1 MYLKLKIK
9 KMKLLSIL
17 TIGISAMFMFSC
29 SLVKDFTYTVNP
41 NPAEMHGDSVKLT
54 IAVNV
59 PEKGI
64 RKNVRAEIT
73 PKIGNTTFGTWTIQ
87 GEKVT
92 GNGSTV
98 LFKPGGTTTFE
109 MVVPYSDDMA
119 ASSITISGKVFKG
132 LKEKKSLPE
141 LKIADATI
149 ITPLMVKKEFEMI
162 FEDDNYKFE
171 ETKFKNVT
179 INFDRGQS
187 FVKDSELNSQNMK
200 EFTNWLST
208 VQANPKITITSIN
221 ITGYA
226 SPDGVENRNQSLSQQ
241 RTETVRSAF
250 INIMKKAKLISHSNN
265 SNYVLDPKGEDFIG
279 FEDEL
284 SKTNSIPQDQKDLIM
299 RIIQMN
305 TDLDKR
311 ENAIKDIGK
320 TWVELEKDVFPKIRR
335 ANIVVNYIEK
345 GLTKEEITQALQNNT
360 SILSIEQLLYAGK
373 NIAKDL
379 NQKVKIYELATSNF
393 SSDYRAHNNLG
404 AALFDQNRMSDA
416 KNSFEKANSIK
427 DNASSKNN
435 LAGVALL
442 NGNKAQAIKLM
453 AQTKSVD
460 AKNSSI
466 VAYNNAILNIIA
478 GEYSK
483 AESNLKDNSF
493 NKALSLTLQGKLPQA
508 TIVLNAIPT
517 TPESFYLKAI
527 VAARSGESVDAVVTN
542 LKQAFAKDSNL
553 KTKASKDREFIKF
566 MNDAIFTA
574 AVN

>member
-1 MYLKLKIK
+1 
-9 KMKLLSIL
+9 MKLLSIL
-17 TIGISAMFMFSC
+17 TIGITTMFMVSC

-119 ASSITISGKVFKG
+119 ASDITISGKVFKG
-132 LKEKKSLPE
+132 LKEKKSIPE

-149 ITPLMVKKEFEMI
+149 ITPLMVKKEFKMI
-162 FEDDNYKFE
+162 FEDDTYKFE
-171 ETKFKNVT
+171 EEKTKTAT

-187 FVKDSELNSQNMK
+187 FVKDSELNNQNMK
-200 EFTNWLST
+200 DLTNWIAT

-284 SKTNSIPQDQKDLIM
+284 GKTNSIPQDQKDLIM
-299 RIIQMN
+299 RTIQMN

-311 ENAIKDIGK
+311 EEAIRNLRI

-360 SILSIEQLLYAGK
+360 SILSIEQLLYAGE

-404 AALFDQNRMSDA
+404 AALFNQNRMSDA

-453 AQTKSVD
+453 AQTKSI
-460 AKNSSI
+460 APKNSALVS
-466 VAYNNAILNIIA
+466 YNNAILNIIA

-493 NKALSLTLQGKLPQA
+493 NKALTLTLQGKLPQA

-566 MNDAIFTA
+566 MNDATFTA

>member
-1 MYLKLKIK
+1 
-9 KMKLLSIL
+9 MKLLTIL
-17 TIGISAMFMFSC
+17 TIGITTMFMVSC
-29 SLVKDFTYTVNP
+29 SLVKDFTYKVNP

-119 ASSITISGKVFKG
+119 ASYITISGKVFKG

-149 ITPLMVKKEFEMI
+149 ITPLMVNKEFKMI
-162 FEDDNYKFE
+162 FEYDNYKFE
-171 ETKFKNVT
+171 EIKTKNVT

-187 FVKDSELNSQNMK
+187 FVKDSELNRQNMK
-200 EFTNWLST
+200 EFTNWIST

-284 SKTNSIPQDQKDLIM
+284 GKTNSIPQDQKDLIM
-299 RIIQMN
+299 RTIQMN

-311 ENAIKDIGK
+311 EKAIKDLGK
-320 TWVELEKDVFPKIRR
+320 VWVELEKDVFPKIRR
-335 ANIVVNYIEK
+335 ANIVVEYIEK
-345 GLTKEEITQALQNNT
+345 GLTIEEITQALQNNT
-360 SILSIEQLLYAGK
+360 SILSIEQLLYAGEK
-373 NIAKDL
+373 IAKDL

-404 AALFDQNRMSDA
+404 AALFNQNRMSDA

-435 LAGVALL
+435 LAGVALIQD
-442 NGNKAQAIKLM
+442 NRTQAIKLM

-466 VAYNNAILNIIA
+466 VAYNNAILNIMS
-478 GEYSK
+478 GNYSK
-483 AESNLKDNSF
+483 AENNLKDDSF
-493 NKALSLTLQGKLPQA
+493 NKALALTLQGKLPQA
-508 TIVLNAIPT
+508 TKVLSAIAT

-566 MNDAIFTA
+566 MNDPTFTA

>member
-1 MYLKLKIK
+1 
-9 KMKLLSIL
+9 MKLLSIL
-17 TIGISAMFMFSC
+17 TIGITTMFMVSC

-119 ASSITISGKVFKG
+119 ASDITISGKVFKG

-149 ITPLMVKKEFEMI
+149 ITPLMVKKEFKMI

-171 ETKFKNVT
+171 EIKTKNVT

-200 EFTNWLST
+200 EFTNWIST

-284 SKTNSIPQDQKDLIM
+284 GKTNSIPQDQKDLIM
-299 RIIQMN
+299 RTIQMN

-311 ENAIKDIGK
+311 EEAIRNLRI

-360 SILSIEQLLYAGK
+360 SILSIEQLLYAGE

-404 AALFDQNRMSDA
+404 AALFNQNRMSDA

-435 LAGVALL
+435 LAGVALM

-453 AQTKSVD
+453 AQTKSI
-460 AKNSSI
+460 APKNSSL
-466 VAYNNAILNIIA
+466 VSYNNAILNIIA

-483 AESNLKDNSF
+483 AEINLKDNSF
-493 NKALSLTLQGKLPQA
+493 NKALTLTLQGKLPQA

-553 KTKASKDREFIKF
+553 KTKASKDREFMKF
-566 MNDAIFTA
+566 MNDATFTA

>member
-1 MYLKLKIK
+1 
-9 KMKLLSIL
+9 MKLLSIL
-17 TIGISAMFMFSC
+17 TIGITTMFMVSC

-119 ASSITISGKVFKG
+119 ASDITISGKVFKG
-132 LKEKKSLPE
+132 LKEKKSIPE

-149 ITPLMVKKEFEMI
+149 ITPLMVKKEFKMI
-162 FEDDNYKFE
+162 FEDDTYKFE
-171 ETKFKNVT
+171 EEKTKTAT

-187 FVKDSELNSQNMK
+187 FVKDSELNNQNMK
-200 EFTNWLST
+200 DLTNWIAT

-284 SKTNSIPQDQKDLIM
+284 GKTNSIPQDQKDLIM
-299 RIIQMN
+299 RTIQMN

-311 ENAIKDIGK
+311 EEAIRNLRI

-345 GLTKEEITQALQNNT
+345 GLTKDEISQALQNNT
-360 SILSIEQLLYAGK
+360 SILSIEQLLYAGE

-393 SSDYRAHNNLG
+393 SSDFRAHNNLG
-404 AALFDQNRMSDA
+404 AALFNQNRMSDA

-435 LAGVALL
+435 LAGVALM

-453 AQTKSVD
+453 AQTKSI
-460 AKNSSI
+460 APKNSSL
-466 VAYNNAILNIIA
+466 VSYNNAILNIIA

-483 AESNLKDNSF
+483 AEINLKDNSF
-493 NKALSLTLQGKLPQA
+493 NKALTLTLQGKLPQA

-566 MNDAIFTA
+566 MNDATFTA

>member
-1 MYLKLKIK
+1 
-9 KMKLLSIL
+9 MKLLSIL
-17 TIGISAMFMFSC
+17 TIGITTMFMVSC
-29 SLVKDFTYTVNP
+29 SLVKDFTYTVTP

-162 FEDDNYKFE
+162 FEDDKYKFE

-335 ANIVVNYIEK
+335 ANIVVKYIEK

-404 AALFDQNRMSDA
+404 AALFNQNRMSDA

-453 AQTKSVD
+453 GQTKSAAVEND
-460 AKNSSI
+460 TI
-466 VAYNNAILNIIA
+466 VSYNNAILNIIA

-566 MNDAIFTA
+566 MNDATFTA

>member
-1 MYLKLKIK
+1 
-9 KMKLLSIL
+9 MKLISIL
-17 TIGISAMFMFSC
+17 TTGFITIFMASC

-41 NPAEMHGDSVKLT
+41 NPAEMHGDSVRLS
-54 IAVNV
+54 ISVMV

-64 RKNVRAEIT
+64 QKKVKAEIS

-92 GNGSTV
+92 GNGRTV

-119 ASSITISGKVFKG
+119 VADITISGKVFKG
-132 LKEKKSLPE
+132 LKEKKSLPVI
-141 LKIADATI
+141 KIADGTI
-149 ITPLMVKKEFEMI
+149 ITPFMVKKEFRMI
-162 FEDDNYKFE
+162 YEDDNYIFE
-171 ETKFKNVT
+171 ENKTQNVT

-187 FVKDSELNSQNMK
+187 LVKDSELNNKKMK
-200 EFTNWLST
+200 DFTNWLST

-241 RTETVRSAF
+241 RTESVRSTF
-250 INIMKKAKLISHSNN
+250 ITIMKKAKIKSHSDS

-279 FEDEL
+279 FQDQL
-284 SKTNSIPQDQKDLIM
+284 SKTNSILQNEKDLII
-299 RIIQMN
+299 RTIQMN

-311 ENAIKDIGK
+311 EEAIKNLGK

-335 ANIVVNYIEK
+335 AEIQVNYIEK
-345 GLTKEEITQALQNNT
+345 GLTDEEITQALQNDT
-360 SILSIEQLLYAGK
+360 VILGIEHLLYAGK
-373 NIAKDL
+373 NLANDL

-393 SSDYRAHNNLG
+393 SSDFRAHNNLG
-404 AALFDQNRMSDA
+404 AVLFNQNRMSDA
-416 KNSFEKANSIK
+416 KTSFEKANSIK

-453 AQTKSVD
+453 AQTKSVS
-460 AKNSSI
+460 AKNSSLLL
-466 VAYNNAILNIIA
+466 YNNAILNIMS
-478 GEYSK
+478 GNYSK
-483 AESNLKDNSF
+483 AESNLNEDSF
-493 NKALSLTLQGKLPQA
+493 NKALALILQGKLPQA
-508 TIVLNAIPT
+508 TKVLNAIPT

-553 KTKASKDREFIKF
+553 KTKASKDREFLKF

>member
-1 MYLKLKIK
+1 
-9 KMKLLSIL
+9 MKLLSIL
-17 TIGISAMFMFSC
+17 TIGITTMFMVSC
-29 SLVKDFTYTVNP
+29 SLVKDFTYTVTP

-335 ANIVVNYIEK
+335 ANIVVKYIEK

-566 MNDAIFTA
+566 MNDATFTA
-574 AVN
+574 AIN

>member
-1 MYLKLKIK
+1 
-9 KMKLLSIL
+9 MKYISIL
-17 TIGISAMFMFSC
+17 TIGITTMFMVSC

-119 ASSITISGKVFKG
+119 ASDITISGKVFKG
-132 LKEKKSLPE
+132 LKEKMVLPE

-149 ITPLMVKKEFEMI
+149 ITPLLVKKEFKMI
-162 FEDDNYKFE
+162 FEDDTYKFE
-171 ETKFKNVT
+171 EIKTKTAT

-187 FVKDSELNSQNMK
+187 LVKVSELNNQNMK
-200 EFTNWLST
+200 DLTNWLAT

-226 SPDGVENRNQSLSQQ
+226 SPDGVEDRNQSLSQE
-241 RTETVRSAF
+241 RTETVRTTF
-250 INIMKKAKLISHSNN
+250 INIMKKAKIISHSDIT
-265 SNYVLDPKGEDFIG
+265 NYTLDPKGEDFIG
-279 FEDEL
+279 FQNQL
-284 SKTNSIPQDQKDLIM
+284 SKTNSISQNDKDLIN
-299 RIIQMN
+299 RTIQMN

-311 ENAIKDIGK
+311 EEAIKNLGK
-320 TWVELEKDVFPKIRR
+320 TWVELEKDVFPQIRR
-335 ANIVVNYIEK
+335 AEIQLNYIEK
-345 GLTKEEITQALQNNT
+345 GLTEVEISQALQNNT
-360 SILSIEQLLYAGK
+360 SILDIEQLLYAGK
-373 NIAKDL
+373 NLAKDL
-379 NQKVKIYELATSNF
+379 NQKVSIYELATSNF

-404 AALFDQNRMSDA
+404 AVLFNQNRLSDA
-416 KNSFEKANSIK
+416 KTSFEKANSIK

-453 AQTKSVD
+453 AQTKSIA
-460 AKNSSI
+460 AKNSALVS
-466 VAYNNAILNIIA
+466 YNNAILNIIA
-478 GEYSK
+478 GDYSK
-483 AESNLKDNSF
+483 AESNLKDDSF
-493 NKALSLTLQGKLPQA
+493 NKALTLTLLGKLPQA

-566 MNDAIFTA
+566 MNDATFTA

>member
-1 MYLKLKIK
+1 
-9 KMKLLSIL
+9 MKLISIL
-17 TIGISAMFMFSC
+17 TTGFITIFMASC

-41 NPAEMHGDSVKLT
+41 NPAEMHGDSVRLS
-54 IAVNV
+54 ISVMV

-64 RKNVRAEIT
+64 QKKVKAEIS

-92 GNGSTV
+92 GNGRTV

-119 ASSITISGKVFKG
+119 VADITISGKVFKG
-132 LKEKKSLPE
+132 LKEKKSLPVI
-141 LKIADATI
+141 KIADGTI
-149 ITPLMVKKEFEMI
+149 ITPFMVKKEFRMI
-162 FEDDNYKFE
+162 YEDDNYIFE
-171 ETKFKNVT
+171 ENKTQNVT

-187 FVKDSELNSQNMK
+187 FVKDSELNNKKMK
-200 EFTNWLST
+200 DFTNWLST

-241 RTETVRSAF
+241 RTESVRSTF
-250 INIMKKAKLISHSNN
+250 ITIMKKAKIKSHSDN

-279 FEDEL
+279 FQDQL
-284 SKTNSIPQDQKDLIM
+284 NKTNSILQNEKDLII
-299 RIIQMN
+299 RTIQMN

-311 ENAIKDIGK
+311 EEAIKNLGK

-335 ANIVVNYIEK
+335 AEIQVNYIEK
-345 GLTKEEITQALQNNT
+345 GLTDEEITQALQNDT
-360 SILSIEQLLYAGK
+360 VILGIEHLLYAGK
-373 NIAKDL
+373 NLANDL

-393 SSDYRAHNNLG
+393 SSDFRAHNNLG
-404 AALFDQNRMSDA
+404 AVLFNQNRMSDA
-416 KNSFEKANSIK
+416 KTSFEKANSIK

-453 AQTKSVD
+453 AQTKSI
-460 AKNSSI
+460 APENSALVS
-466 VAYNNAILNIIA
+466 YNNAILNIIA

-483 AESNLKDNSF
+483 AENNLKDDSF
-493 NKALSLTLQGKLPQA
+493 NKALALTLQGKLPQA
-508 TIVLNAIPT
+508 TKVLSAIAT
-517 TPESFYLKAI
+517 TSESLYLKAI
-527 VAARSGESVDAVVTN
+527 ISARNGESVDAVVTN

-553 KTKASKDREFIKF
+553 KTKASKDREFLKF

>member
-1 MYLKLKIK
+1 
-9 KMKLLSIL
+9 MKYISIL
-17 TIGISAMFMFSC
+17 TIGITTMFMVSC

-109 MVVPYSDDMA
+109 MVVQYSDDMA
-119 ASSITISGKVFKG
+119 ASDITISGKVFKG
-132 LKEKKSLPE
+132 LKEKMVLPE

-149 ITPLMVKKEFEMI
+149 ITPLLVKKEFKMI
-162 FEDDNYKFE
+162 FEDDTYKFE
-171 ETKFKNVT
+171 EIKTKTAT

-187 FVKDSELNSQNMK
+187 LVKVSELNNQNMK
-200 EFTNWLST
+200 DLTNWLAT

-226 SPDGVENRNQSLSQQ
+226 SPDGVEDRNQSLSQE
-241 RTETVRSAF
+241 RTETVRTTF
-250 INIMKKAKLISHSNN
+250 INIMKKAKIISHSDNT
-265 SNYVLDPKGEDFIG
+265 NYTLDPKGEDFIG
-279 FEDEL
+279 FQNQL
-284 SKTNSIPQDQKDLIM
+284 SKTNSISQNDKDLIN
-299 RIIQMN
+299 RTIQMN

-311 ENAIKDIGK
+311 EEAIKNLGK
-320 TWVELEKDVFPKIRR
+320 TWVELEKDVFPQIRR
-335 ANIVVNYIEK
+335 AEIQLNYIEK
-345 GLTKEEITQALQNNT
+345 GLTEVEISQALQNNT
-360 SILSIEQLLYAGK
+360 SILDIEQLLYAGK
-373 NIAKDL
+373 NLAKDL
-379 NQKVKIYELATSNF
+379 NQKVSIYELATSNF

-404 AALFDQNRMSDA
+404 AVLFNQNRLSDA
-416 KNSFEKANSIK
+416 KTSFEKANSIK

-453 AQTKSVD
+453 AQTKSIA
-460 AKNSSI
+460 AKNSALVS
-466 VAYNNAILNIIA
+466 YNNAILNIIA
-478 GEYSK
+478 GDYSK
-483 AESNLKDNSF
+483 AESNLKDDSF
-493 NKALSLTLQGKLPQA
+493 NKALTLTLLGKLPQA

-566 MNDAIFTA
+566 MNDATFTA

>member
-1 MYLKLKIK
+1 
-9 KMKLLSIL
+9 MKLLSIL
-17 TIGISAMFMFSC
+17 TIGITTMFMVSC
-29 SLVKDFTYTVNP
+29 SLVKDFTYTVTP

-187 FVKDSELNSQNMK
+187 FVKDSELNSQYMK

-404 AALFDQNRMSDA
+404 AALFNQNRMSDA

-566 MNDAIFTA
+566 MNDATFTA
-574 AVN
+574 AIN

>member
-1 MYLKLKIK
+1 
-9 KMKLLSIL
+9 MKLLSIL
-17 TIGISAMFMFSC
+17 TIGITTMFMVSC

-119 ASSITISGKVFKG
+119 ASDITISGKVFKG
-132 LKEKKSLPE
+132 LKEKKSIPE

-149 ITPLMVKKEFEMI
+149 ITPLMVKKEFKMI
-162 FEDDNYKFE
+162 FEDDTYKLE
-171 ETKFKNVT
+171 EEKTKTAT

-187 FVKDSELNSQNMK
+187 FVKDSELNNQNMK
-200 EFTNWLST
+200 DLTNWIAT

-279 FEDEL
+279 FQDQL
-284 SKTNSIPQDQKDLIM
+284 GKTNSIPQDQKDLIM
-299 RIIQMN
+299 RTIQMN

-311 ENAIKDIGK
+311 EEAIRNLRK

-345 GLTKEEITQALQNNT
+345 GLTKDEISQALQNNT
-360 SILSIEQLLYAGK
+360 SILSIEQLLYAGE

-393 SSDYRAHNNLG
+393 SSDFRAHNNLG
-404 AALFDQNRMSDA
+404 AALFNQNRMSDA

-435 LAGVALL
+435 LAGVALM

-453 AQTKSVD
+453 AQTKSI
-460 AKNSSI
+460 APKNSALVS
-466 VAYNNAILNIIA
+466 YNNAILNIIA

-493 NKALSLTLQGKLPQA
+493 NKALTLTLQGKLPQA

-517 TPESFYLKAI
+517 TPEAFYLKAI
-527 VAARSGESVDAVVTN
+527 VAAKSGESVDVVVTN

-566 MNDAIFTA
+566 MNDATFTA

>member
-1 MYLKLKIK
+1 
-9 KMKLLSIL
+9 MKLISIL
-17 TIGISAMFMFSC
+17 TTGFITIFMASC

-41 NPAEMHGDSVKLT
+41 NPAEMHGDSVRLS
-54 IAVNV
+54 ISVMV

-64 RKNVRAEIT
+64 QKKVKAEIS

-92 GNGSTV
+92 GNGRTV
-98 LFKPGGTTTFE
+98 FFKPGGTTTFE

-119 ASSITISGKVFKG
+119 VADITISGKVFKG
-132 LKEKKSLPE
+132 LKEKKSLPVI
-141 LKIADATI
+141 KIADGTI
-149 ITPLMVKKEFEMI
+149 ITPFMVKKEFRMI
-162 FEDDNYKFE
+162 YEDDNYIFE
-171 ETKFKNVT
+171 ENKTQNVT

-187 FVKDSELNSQNMK
+187 FVKDSELNNKKMK
-200 EFTNWLST
+200 DFTNWLST

-241 RTETVRSAF
+241 RTESVRSTF
-250 INIMKKAKLISHSNN
+250 ITIMKKAKIKSHSDN

-279 FEDEL
+279 FQDQL
-284 SKTNSIPQDQKDLIM
+284 NKTNSILQNEKDLII
-299 RIIQMN
+299 RTIQMN

-311 ENAIKDIGK
+311 EEAIKNLGK
-320 TWVELEKDVFPKIRR
+320 TWVELEKEVFPKIRR
-335 ANIVVNYIEK
+335 AEIQVNYIEK
-345 GLTKEEITQALQNNT
+345 GLTDEEITQALQNDT
-360 SILSIEQLLYAGK
+360 VILGIEHLLYAGK
-373 NIAKDL
+373 NLANDL

-393 SSDYRAHNNLG
+393 SSDFRAHNNLG
-404 AALFDQNRMSDA
+404 AVLFNQNRMSDA
-416 KNSFEKANSIK
+416 KTSFEKANSIK

-453 AQTKSVD
+453 AQTKSI
-460 AKNSSI
+460 APENSALVS
-466 VAYNNAILNIIA
+466 YNNAILNIIA

-493 NKALSLTLQGKLPQA
+493 NKALTLTLQGKLPQA

-553 KTKASKDREFIKF
+553 KTKASKDREFLKF
-566 MNDAIFTA
+566 MNDAVFTA

>member
-1 MYLKLKIK
+1 
-9 KMKLLSIL
+9 MKYISIL
-17 TIGISAMFMFSC
+17 TIGITTMFMVSC

-109 MVVPYSDDMA
+109 MVVQYSDDMA
-119 ASSITISGKVFKG
+119 ASDITISGKVFKG
-132 LKEKKSLPE
+132 LKEKMVLPE

-149 ITPLMVKKEFEMI
+149 ITPLLVKKEFKMI
-162 FEDDNYKFE
+162 FEDDTYKFE
-171 ETKFKNVT
+171 EIKTKTAT

-187 FVKDSELNSQNMK
+187 LVKVSELNNQNMK
-200 EFTNWLST
+200 DLTNWLAT

-226 SPDGVENRNQSLSQQ
+226 SPDGVEDRNQSLSQE
-241 RTETVRSAF
+241 RTETVRTTF
-250 INIMKKAKLISHSNN
+250 INIMKKAKIISHSDNT
-265 SNYVLDPKGEDFIG
+265 NYTLDPKGEDFIG
-279 FEDEL
+279 FQNQL
-284 SKTNSIPQDQKDLIM
+284 SKTNSISQNDKDLIN
-299 RIIQMN
+299 RTIQMN

-311 ENAIKDIGK
+311 EEAIKNLGK
-320 TWVELEKDVFPKIRR
+320 TWVELEKDVFPQIRR
-335 ANIVVNYIEK
+335 AEIQLNYIEK
-345 GLTKEEITQALQNNT
+345 GLTEVEISQALQNNT
-360 SILSIEQLLYAGK
+360 SILDIEQLLYAGK
-373 NIAKDL
+373 NLAIDL
-379 NQKVKIYELATSNF
+379 NQKVSIYELATSNF

-404 AALFDQNRMSDA
+404 AVLFNQNRLSDA
-416 KNSFEKANSIK
+416 KTSLEKANSIK

-453 AQTKSVD
+453 AQTKSIA
-460 AKNSSI
+460 AKNSALVS
-466 VAYNNAILNIIA
+466 YNNAILNIIA

-483 AESNLKDNSF
+483 AESNLKDDSF
-493 NKALSLTLQGKLPQA
+493 NKALALTLQGKLPQA
-508 TIVLNAIPT
+508 TKVLSAIAST
-517 TPESFYLKAI
+517 SESFYLKAI
-527 VAARSGESVDAVVTN
+527 VAARNGESVDAVVTN
-542 LKQAFAKDSNL
+542 LKEAFAKDSNL

-566 MNDAIFTA
+566 MNDATFTA

>member
-1 MYLKLKIK
+1 
-9 KMKLLSIL
+9 MKYISIL
-17 TIGISAMFMFSC
+17 TIGITTMFMVSC

-119 ASSITISGKVFKG
+119 ASDITISGKVFKG
-132 LKEKKSLPE
+132 LKEKMVLPE

-149 ITPLMVKKEFEMI
+149 ITPLLVKKEFKMI
-162 FEDDNYKFE
+162 FEDDTYKFE
-171 ETKFKNVT
+171 EIKTKTAT

-187 FVKDSELNSQNMK
+187 LVKVSELNNQNMK
-200 EFTNWLST
+200 DLTNWLAT

-226 SPDGVENRNQSLSQQ
+226 SPDGVEDRNQSLSQE
-241 RTETVRSAF
+241 RTETVRTTF
-250 INIMKKAKLISHSNN
+250 INTMKKAKIISHSDNT
-265 SNYVLDPKGEDFIG
+265 NYTLDPKGEDFIG
-279 FEDEL
+279 FQNQL
-284 SKTNSIPQDQKDLIM
+284 SKTNSISQNDKDLIN
-299 RIIQMN
+299 RTIQMN

-311 ENAIKDIGK
+311 EEAIKNLGK
-320 TWVELEKDVFPKIRR
+320 TWVELEKDVFPQIRR
-335 ANIVVNYIEK
+335 AEIQLNYIEK
-345 GLTKEEITQALQNNT
+345 GLTEVEISQALQNNT
-360 SILSIEQLLYAGK
+360 SILDIEQLLYAGK
-373 NIAKDL
+373 NLAKDL
-379 NQKVKIYELATSNF
+379 NQKVSIYELATSNF

-404 AALFDQNRMSDA
+404 AVLFNQNRLSDA
-416 KNSFEKANSIK
+416 KTSFEKANSIK

-453 AQTKSVD
+453 AQTKSIA
-460 AKNSSI
+460 AKNSALVS
-466 VAYNNAILNIIA
+466 YNNAILNIIA
-478 GEYSK
+478 GDYSK
-483 AESNLKDNSF
+483 AESNLKDDSF
-493 NKALSLTLQGKLPQA
+493 NKALTLTLLGKLPQA

-553 KTKASKDREFIKF
+553 KTKASKDPEFIKF
-566 MNDAIFTA
+566 MNDATFTA

>member
-1 MYLKLKIK
+1 
-9 KMKLLSIL
+9 MKYISIL
-17 TIGISAMFMFSC
+17 TIGITTMFMVSC

-119 ASSITISGKVFKG
+119 ASDITISGKVFKG
-132 LKEKKSLPE
+132 LKEKMVLPE

-149 ITPLMVKKEFEMI
+149 ITPLLVKKEFKMI
-162 FEDDNYKFE
+162 FEDDTYKFE
-171 ETKFKNVT
+171 EIKTKTAT

-187 FVKDSELNSQNMK
+187 LVKVSELNNQNMK
-200 EFTNWLST
+200 DLTNWLAT

-226 SPDGVENRNQSLSQQ
+226 SPDGVEDRNQSLSQE
-241 RTETVRSAF
+241 RTETVRTTF
-250 INIMKKAKLISHSNN
+250 INIMKKAKIISHSDNT
-265 SNYVLDPKGEDFIG
+265 NYTLDPKGEDFIG
-279 FEDEL
+279 FQNQL
-284 SKTNSIPQDQKDLIM
+284 SKTNSISQNDKDLIN
-299 RIIQMN
+299 RTIQMN

-311 ENAIKDIGK
+311 EEAIKNLGK
-320 TWVELEKDVFPKIRR
+320 TWVELEKDVFPQIRR
-335 ANIVVNYIEK
+335 AEIQLNYIEK
-345 GLTKEEITQALQNNT
+345 GLTEVEISQALQNNT
-360 SILSIEQLLYAGK
+360 SILDIEQLLYAGK
-373 NIAKDL
+373 NLAKDL
-379 NQKVKIYELATSNF
+379 NQKVSIYELATSNF

-404 AALFDQNRMSDA
+404 AVLFNQNRLSDA
-416 KNSFEKANSIK
+416 KTSFEKANSIK

-453 AQTKSVD
+453 AQTKSIA
-460 AKNSSI
+460 AKNSALVS
-466 VAYNNAILNIIA
+466 YNNAILNIIA
-478 GEYSK
+478 GDYSK
-483 AESNLKDNSF
+483 AESNLKDDSF
-493 NKALSLTLQGKLPQA
+493 NKALTLTLLGKLPQA

-566 MNDAIFTA
+566 MNDATFTA

>member
-1 MYLKLKIK
+1 
-9 KMKLLSIL
+9 
-17 TIGISAMFMFSC
+17 
-29 SLVKDFTYTVNP
+29 
-41 NPAEMHGDSVKLT
+41 
-54 IAVNV
+54 
-59 PEKGI
+59 
-64 RKNVRAEIT
+64 
-73 PKIGNTTFGTWTIQ
+73 
-87 GEKVT
+87 
-92 GNGSTV
+92 
-98 LFKPGGTTTFE
+98 
-109 MVVPYSDDMA
+109 
-119 ASSITISGKVFKG
+119 
-132 LKEKKSLPE
+132 
-141 LKIADATI
+141 
-149 ITPLMVKKEFEMI
+149 MVKKEFKMI

-171 ETKFKNVT
+171 EIKTKNVT

-200 EFTNWLST
+200 EFTNWIST

-284 SKTNSIPQDQKDLIM
+284 GKTNSIPQDQKDLIM
-299 RIIQMN
+299 RTIQMN

-311 ENAIKDIGK
+311 EEAIRNLRI

-360 SILSIEQLLYAGK
+360 SILSIEQLLYAGE

-404 AALFDQNRMSDA
+404 AALFNQNRMSDA

-435 LAGVALL
+435 LAGVALM

-453 AQTKSVD
+453 AQTKSI
-460 AKNSSI
+460 APKNSSL
-466 VAYNNAILNIIA
+466 VSYNNAILNIIA

-483 AESNLKDNSF
+483 AEINLKDNSF
-493 NKALSLTLQGKLPQA
+493 NKALTLTLQGKLPQA

-553 KTKASKDREFIKF
+553 KTKASKDREFMKF
-566 MNDAIFTA
+566 MNDATFTA

>member
-1 MYLKLKIK
+1 
-9 KMKLLSIL
+9 MKLISIL
-17 TIGISAMFMFSC
+17 TTGFITIFMASC

-41 NPAEMHGDSVKLT
+41 NPAEMHGDSVRLS
-54 IAVNV
+54 ISVMV

-64 RKNVRAEIT
+64 QKKVKAEIS

-92 GNGSTV
+92 GNGRTV

-109 MVVPYSDDMA
+109 MVVPYSADMA
-119 ASSITISGKVFKG
+119 VADITISGKVFKG
-132 LKEKKSLPE
+132 LKEKKSLPVI
-141 LKIADATI
+141 KIADGTI
-149 ITPLMVKKEFEMI
+149 ITPFMVKKEFRMI
-162 FEDDNYKFE
+162 YEDDNYIFE
-171 ETKFKNVT
+171 ENKTQNVT

-187 FVKDSELNSQNMK
+187 LVKDSELNNKKMK
-200 EFTNWLST
+200 DFTNWLST

-241 RTETVRSAF
+241 RTESVRSTF
-250 INIMKKAKLISHSNN
+250 ITIMKKAKIKSHSDS

-279 FEDEL
+279 FQDQL
-284 SKTNSIPQDQKDLIM
+284 SKTNSILQNEKDLII
-299 RIIQMN
+299 RTIQMN

-311 ENAIKDIGK
+311 EEAIKNLGK

-335 ANIVVNYIEK
+335 AEIQVNYIEK
-345 GLTKEEITQALQNNT
+345 GLTDEEITQALQNDT
-360 SILSIEQLLYAGK
+360 VILGIEHLLYAGK
-373 NIAKDL
+373 NLANDL

-393 SSDYRAHNNLG
+393 SSDFRAHNNLG
-404 AALFDQNRMSDA
+404 AVLFNQNRMSDA
-416 KNSFEKANSIK
+416 KTSFEKANSIK

-453 AQTKSVD
+453 EQTKSVS
-460 AKNSSI
+460 AKNSSLLS
-466 VAYNNAILNIIA
+466 YNNAILNIMS
-478 GEYSK
+478 GNYSK
-483 AESNLKDNSF
+483 AESNLNEDSF
-493 NKALSLTLQGKLPQA
+493 NKALALILQGKLPQA
-508 TIVLNAIPT
+508 TKVLNAIPT

-553 KTKASKDREFIKF
+553 KTKASKDREFLKF

>member
-1 MYLKLKIK
+1 
-9 KMKLLSIL
+9 MKLISIL
-17 TIGISAMFMFSC
+17 TTGFITIFMASC

-41 NPAEMHGDSVKLT
+41 NPAEMHGDSVRLS
-54 IAVNV
+54 ISVMV

-64 RKNVRAEIT
+64 QKKVKAEIS

-92 GNGSTV
+92 GNGRTV

-119 ASSITISGKVFKG
+119 VADITISGKVFKG
-132 LKEKKSLPE
+132 LKEKKSLPVI
-141 LKIADATI
+141 KIADGTI
-149 ITPLMVKKEFEMI
+149 ITPFMVKKEFRMI
-162 FEDDNYKFE
+162 YEDDNYIFE
-171 ETKFKNVT
+171 ENKTQNVT

-187 FVKDSELNSQNMK
+187 LVKDSELNNKKMK
-200 EFTNWLST
+200 DFTNWLST

-241 RTETVRSAF
+241 RTESVRSTF
-250 INIMKKAKLISHSNN
+250 ITIMKKAKIKSHSDS

-279 FEDEL
+279 FQDQL
-284 SKTNSIPQDQKDLIM
+284 SKTNSILQNEKDLII
-299 RIIQMN
+299 RTIQMN

-311 ENAIKDIGK
+311 EEAIKNLGK

-335 ANIVVNYIEK
+335 AEIQVNYIEK
-345 GLTKEEITQALQNNT
+345 GLTDEEITQALQNDT
-360 SILSIEQLLYAGK
+360 VILGIEHLLYAGK
-373 NIAKDL
+373 NLANDL

-393 SSDYRAHNNLG
+393 SSDFRAHNNLG
-404 AALFDQNRMSDA
+404 AVLFNQNRMSDA
-416 KNSFEKANSIK
+416 KTSFEKANSIK

-453 AQTKSVD
+453 GQTKSVY
-460 AKNSSI
+460 AKNSSLLS
-466 VAYNNAILNIIA
+466 YNNAILNIMS
-478 GEYSK
+478 GNYSK
-483 AESNLKDNSF
+483 AESNLNEDSF
-493 NKALSLTLQGKLPQA
+493 NKALALILQGKLPQA
-508 TIVLNAIPT
+508 TKVLNAIPT

-553 KTKASKDREFIKF
+553 KTKASKDREFLKF

>member
-1 MYLKLKIK
+1 
-9 KMKLLSIL
+9 MKRIVLFSSLGLLLASL
-17 TIGISAMFMFSC
+17 PSC
-29 SLVKDFTYTVNP
+29 DLVKDFTFNVSP
-41 NPAEMHGDSVKLT
+41 NPLEMHGDSIKMSVV
-54 IAVNV
+54 VNI

-64 RKNVRAEIT
+64 NKKVKADIT
-73 PKIGNTTFGTWTIQ
+73 PKLGNKSLGTWQVQ

-92 GNGSTV
+92 GNGRTV
-98 LFKPGGTTTFE
+98 FFKPGGTTTFE

-119 ASSITISGKVFKG
+119 VADITISGKVFKG
-132 LKEKKSLPE
+132 LKEKKSLPVI
-141 LKIADATI
+141 KIADGTI
-149 ITPLMVKKEFEMI
+149 ITPFMVKKEFRMI
-162 FEDDNYKFE
+162 YEDDNYIFE
-171 ETKFKNVT
+171 ENKTQNVT

-187 FVKDSELNSQNMK
+187 FVKDSELNNKKMK
-200 EFTNWLST
+200 DFTNWLST

-241 RTETVRSAF
+241 RTESVRSTF
-250 INIMKKAKLISHSNN
+250 ITIMKKAKIKSHSDN

-279 FEDEL
+279 FQDQL
-284 SKTNSIPQDQKDLIM
+284 NKTNSILQNEKDLII
-299 RIIQMN
+299 RTIQMN

-311 ENAIKDIGK
+311 EEAIKNLGK

-335 ANIVVNYIEK
+335 AEIQVNYIEK
-345 GLTKEEITQALQNNT
+345 GLTDEEITQALQNDT
-360 SILSIEQLLYAGK
+360 VILGIEHLLYAGK
-373 NIAKDL
+373 NLANDL

-393 SSDYRAHNNLG
+393 SSDFRAHNNLG
-404 AALFDQNRMSDA
+404 AVLFNQNRMSDA

-435 LAGVALL
+435 LAGVALM

-453 AQTKSVD
+453 AQTKSI
-460 AKNSSI
+460 APKNSALVS
-466 VAYNNAILNIIA
+466 YNNAILNIIA

-493 NKALSLTLQGKLPQA
+493 NKALTLTLQGKLPQA

-553 KTKASKDREFIKF
+553 KTKASKDREFLKF
-566 MNDAIFTA
+566 MNDATFTA

>member
-1 MYLKLKIK
+1 MELQQCSWCHVALLKI
-9 KMKLLSIL
+9 L
-17 TIGISAMFMFSC
+17 
-29 SLVKDFTYTVNP
+29 
-41 NPAEMHGDSVKLT
+41 HGDSVKLT

-119 ASSITISGKVFKG
+119 ASDITISGKVFKG
-132 LKEKKSLPE
+132 LKEKMVLPE

-149 ITPLMVKKEFEMI
+149 ITPLLVKKEFKMI
-162 FEDDNYKFE
+162 FEDDTYKFE
-171 ETKFKNVT
+171 EIKTKTAT

-187 FVKDSELNSQNMK
+187 LVKVSELNNQNMK
-200 EFTNWLST
+200 DLTNWLAT

-226 SPDGVENRNQSLSQQ
+226 SPDGVEDRNQSLSQE
-241 RTETVRSAF
+241 RTETVRTTF
-250 INIMKKAKLISHSNN
+250 INIMKKAKIISHSDNT
-265 SNYVLDPKGEDFIG
+265 NYTLDPKGEDFIG
-279 FEDEL
+279 FQNQL
-284 SKTNSIPQDQKDLIM
+284 SKTNSISQNDKDLIN
-299 RIIQMN
+299 RTIQMN

-311 ENAIKDIGK
+311 EEAIKNLGK
-320 TWVELEKDVFPKIRR
+320 TWVELEKDVFPQIRR
-335 ANIVVNYIEK
+335 AEIQLNYIEK
-345 GLTKEEITQALQNNT
+345 GLTEVEISQALQNNT
-360 SILSIEQLLYAGK
+360 SILDIEQLLYAGK
-373 NIAKDL
+373 NLAKDL
-379 NQKVKIYELATSNF
+379 NQKVSIYELATSNF

-404 AALFDQNRMSDA
+404 AVLFNQNRLSDA
-416 KNSFEKANSIK
+416 KTSFEKANSIK

-453 AQTKSVD
+453 AQTKSI
-460 AKNSSI
+460 APENSALVS
-466 VAYNNAILNIIA
+466 YNNAILNIIA

-493 NKALSLTLQGKLPQA
+493 NKALTLTLQGKLPQA

-566 MNDAIFTA
+566 MNDATFTA

>member
-1 MYLKLKIK
+1 
-9 KMKLLSIL
+9 MKLISIL
-17 TIGISAMFMFSC
+17 TTGFITIFMASC

-41 NPAEMHGDSVKLT
+41 NPAEMHGDSVRLS
-54 IAVNV
+54 ISVMV

-64 RKNVRAEIT
+64 QKKVKAEIS

-92 GNGSTV
+92 GNGRTV

-119 ASSITISGKVFKG
+119 VADITISGKVFKG
-132 LKEKKSLPE
+132 LKEKKSLPVI
-141 LKIADATI
+141 KIADGTI
-149 ITPLMVKKEFEMI
+149 ITPFMVKKEFRMI
-162 FEDDNYKFE
+162 YEDDNYIFE
-171 ETKFKNVT
+171 ENKTQNVT

-187 FVKDSELNSQNMK
+187 FVKDSELNNKKMK
-200 EFTNWLST
+200 DFTNWLST

-241 RTETVRSAF
+241 RTESVRSTF
-250 INIMKKAKLISHSNN
+250 ITIMKKAKIKSHSDN

-279 FEDEL
+279 FQDQL
-284 SKTNSIPQDQKDLIM
+284 NKTNSILQNEKDLII
-299 RIIQMN
+299 RTIQMN

-311 ENAIKDIGK
+311 EEAIKNLGK

-335 ANIVVNYIEK
+335 AEIQVNYIEK
-345 GLTKEEITQALQNNT
+345 GLTDEEITQALQNDT
-360 SILSIEQLLYAGK
+360 VILGIEHLLYAGK
-373 NIAKDL
+373 NLANDL

-393 SSDYRAHNNLG
+393 SSDFRAHNNLG
-404 AALFDQNRMSDA
+404 AALFNQNRMSDA

-453 AQTKSVD
+453 AQTKSI
-460 AKNSSI
+460 APENSALVS
-466 VAYNNAILNIIA
+466 YNNAILNIIA

-493 NKALSLTLQGKLPQA
+493 NKALTLTLQGKLPQA

-553 KTKASKDREFIKF
+553 KTKASKDREFLKF
-566 MNDAIFTA
+566 MNDATFTA

>member
-1 MYLKLKIK
+1 
-9 KMKLLSIL
+9 MKLLSIL
-17 TIGISAMFMFSC
+17 TIGITTMFMVSC

-119 ASSITISGKVFKG
+119 ASDITISGKVFKG

-149 ITPLMVKKEFEMI
+149 ITPLMVKKEFKMI
-162 FEDDNYKFE
+162 FEDDTYKFE
-171 ETKFKNVT
+171 EEKTKTAT

-187 FVKDSELNSQNMK
+187 FVKDSELNNQNMK
-200 EFTNWLST
+200 DLTNWIAT

-284 SKTNSIPQDQKDLIM
+284 GKTNSIPQDQKDLIM
-299 RIIQMN
+299 RTIQMN

-311 ENAIKDIGK
+311 EKAIKDLGK
-320 TWVELEKDVFPKIRR
+320 AWVELEKDVFPKIRR

-345 GLTKEEITQALQNNT
+345 GLTKDEISQALQNNT
-360 SILSIEQLLYAGK
+360 SILSIEQLLYAGE

-393 SSDYRAHNNLG
+393 SSDFRAHNNLG
-404 AALFDQNRMSDA
+404 AALFNQNRMSDA

-435 LAGVALL
+435 LAGVALM

-453 AQTKSVD
+453 AQTKSI
-460 AKNSSI
+460 APKNSALVS
-466 VAYNNAILNIIA
+466 YNNAILNIIA

-483 AESNLKDNSF
+483 AEINLKDNSF
-493 NKALSLTLQGKLPQA
+493 NKALTLTLQGKLPQA

-553 KTKASKDREFIKF
+553 KTKASKDREFMKF
-566 MNDAIFTA
+566 MNDATFTA

>member
-1 MYLKLKIK
+1 
-9 KMKLLSIL
+9 MKLLSIL
-17 TIGISAMFMFSC
+17 TIGITTMFMVSC
-29 SLVKDFTYTVNP
+29 SLVKDFTYTVTP

-187 FVKDSELNSQNMK
+187 FVKDSELNSQYMK

-404 AALFDQNRMSDA
+404 AALFNQNRMSDA

-566 MNDAIFTA
+566 MNDATFTA

>member
-1 MYLKLKIK
+1 
-9 KMKLLSIL
+9 MKLISIL
-17 TIGISAMFMFSC
+17 TTGFITIFMASC

-41 NPAEMHGDSVKLT
+41 NPAEMHGDSVRLS
-54 IAVNV
+54 ISVMV

-64 RKNVRAEIT
+64 QKKVKAEIS

-92 GNGSTV
+92 GNGRTV
-98 LFKPGGTTTFE
+98 FFKPGGTTTFE

-119 ASSITISGKVFKG
+119 VADITISGKVFKG
-132 LKEKKSLPE
+132 LKEKKSLPVI
-141 LKIADATI
+141 KIADGTI
-149 ITPLMVKKEFEMI
+149 ITPFMVKKEFRMI
-162 FEDDNYKFE
+162 YEDDNYIFE
-171 ETKFKNVT
+171 ENKTQNVT

-187 FVKDSELNSQNMK
+187 FVKDSELNNKKMK
-200 EFTNWLST
+200 DFTNWLST

-241 RTETVRSAF
+241 RTESVRSTF
-250 INIMKKAKLISHSNN
+250 ITIMKKAKIKSHSDN

-279 FEDEL
+279 FQDQL
-284 SKTNSIPQDQKDLIM
+284 NKTNSILQNEKDLII
-299 RIIQMN
+299 RTIQMN

-311 ENAIKDIGK
+311 EEAIKNLGK

-335 ANIVVNYIEK
+335 AEIQVNYIEK
-345 GLTKEEITQALQNNT
+345 GLTDEEITQALQNDT
-360 SILSIEQLLYAGK
+360 VILGIEHLLYAGK
-373 NIAKDL
+373 NLANDL

-393 SSDYRAHNNLG
+393 SSDFRAHNNLG
-404 AALFDQNRMSDA
+404 AVLFNQNRMSDA
-416 KNSFEKANSIK
+416 KTSFEKANSIK

-453 AQTKSVD
+453 AQTKSI
-460 AKNSSI
+460 APKNSALVS
-466 VAYNNAILNIIA
+466 YNNAILNIIA

-493 NKALSLTLQGKLPQA
+493 NKALTLTLQGKLPQA

-553 KTKASKDREFIKF
+553 KTKASKDREFLKF
-566 MNDAIFTA
+566 MNDATFTA

>member
-1 MYLKLKIK
+1 
-9 KMKLLSIL
+9 MKLLSIL
-17 TIGISAMFMFSC
+17 TIGITTMFIVSC

-119 ASSITISGKVFKG
+119 ASDITISGKVFKG
-132 LKEKKSLPE
+132 LKEKKSIPE

-149 ITPLMVKKEFEMI
+149 ITPLMVKKEFKMI
-162 FEDDNYKFE
+162 FEDDTYKFE
-171 ETKFKNVT
+171 EKKTKTAT

-187 FVKDSELNSQNMK
+187 FVKDSELNNQNMK
-200 EFTNWLST
+200 DLTNWIAT

-279 FEDEL
+279 FEDQL
-284 SKTNSIPQDQKDLIM
+284 GKTNSIPQDQKDLIM
-299 RIIQMN
+299 RTIQMN

-311 ENAIKDIGK
+311 EEAIRNLRK

-345 GLTKEEITQALQNNT
+345 GLTKDEISQALQNNT
-360 SILSIEQLLYAGK
+360 SILSIEQLLYAGE

-393 SSDYRAHNNLG
+393 SSDFRAHNNLG
-404 AALFDQNRMSDA
+404 AALFNQNRMSDA

-435 LAGVALL
+435 LAGVALM

-453 AQTKSVD
+453 AQTKSI
-460 AKNSSI
+460 APKNSTLVS
-466 VAYNNAILNIIA
+466 YNNAILNIIA

-483 AESNLKDNSF
+483 AEINLKDNSF
-493 NKALSLTLQGKLPQA
+493 NKALTLTLQGKLPQA

-553 KTKASKDREFIKF
+553 KTKASKDREFMKF
-566 MNDAIFTA
+566 MNDATFTA

>member
-1 MYLKLKIK
+1 
-9 KMKLLSIL
+9 MKLISIL
-17 TIGISAMFMFSC
+17 TTGFITIFMASC

-41 NPAEMHGDSVKLT
+41 NPAEMHGDSVRLS
-54 IAVNV
+54 ISVMV

-64 RKNVRAEIT
+64 QKKVKAEIS

-92 GNGSTV
+92 GNGRTV
-98 LFKPGGTTTFE
+98 LFKPAGTTTFE

-119 ASSITISGKVFKG
+119 VADITISGKVFKG
-132 LKEKKSLPE
+132 LKEKKSLPVI
-141 LKIADATI
+141 KIADGTI
-149 ITPLMVKKEFEMI
+149 ITPFMVKKEFRMI
-162 FEDDNYKFE
+162 YEDDNYLFE
-171 ETKFKNVT
+171 ENKTQNVT

-187 FVKDSELNSQNMK
+187 LVKDSELNNKKMK
-200 EFTNWLST
+200 DFTNWLST

-241 RTETVRSAF
+241 RTESVRSTF
-250 INIMKKAKLISHSNN
+250 ITIMKKAKIKSHSDS

-279 FEDEL
+279 FQDQL
-284 SKTNSIPQDQKDLIM
+284 SKTNSILQNEKDLII
-299 RIIQMN
+299 RTIQMN

-311 ENAIKDIGK
+311 EEAIKNLGK

-335 ANIVVNYIEK
+335 AEIQVNYIEK
-345 GLTKEEITQALQNNT
+345 GLTDDEITQALQNDT
-360 SILSIEQLLYAGK
+360 VILGIEHLLYAGK
-373 NIAKDL
+373 NLANDL

-393 SSDYRAHNNLG
+393 SSDFRAHNNLG
-404 AALFDQNRMSDA
+404 AVLFNQNRMSDA
-416 KNSFEKANSIK
+416 KTSFEKANSIK

-453 AQTKSVD
+453 EQTKSVS
-460 AKNSSI
+460 AKNSSLLS
-466 VAYNNAILNIIA
+466 YNNAILNIMS
-478 GEYSK
+478 GNYSK
-483 AESNLKDNSF
+483 AESNLNEDSF
-493 NKALSLTLQGKLPQA
+493 NKALALILQGKLPQA
-508 TIVLNAIPT
+508 TKVLNAIPT

-553 KTKASKDREFIKF
+553 KTKASKDREFLKF